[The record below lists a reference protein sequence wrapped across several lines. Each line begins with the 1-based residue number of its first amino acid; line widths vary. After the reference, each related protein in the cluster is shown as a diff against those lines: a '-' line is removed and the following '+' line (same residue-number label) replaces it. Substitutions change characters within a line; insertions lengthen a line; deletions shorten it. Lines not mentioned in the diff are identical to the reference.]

1 MLQYNKKMAFYIVLA
16 IFFVSLDRFFKI
28 FALNYLS
35 DNKISLFGDIFGL
48 SLAKNYNI
56 AFSLPVS
63 GSMLTAFITVI
74 ILILG
79 VYWLYLLK
87 KAEINKTICL
97 TFCLFGA
104 ISNII
109 DRFKYGYVVDYFDL
123 KYFTVFNLADTM
135 IVCGVFCLLIINF
148 KYENV

>member
-1 MLQYNKKMAFYIVLA
+1 
-16 IFFVSLDRFFKI
+16 
-28 FALNYLS
+28 
-35 DNKISLFGDIFGL
+35 
-48 SLAKNYNI
+48 
-56 AFSLPVS
+56 
-63 GSMLTAFITVI
+63 MLTAFITVI

>member
-1 MLQYNKKMAFYIVLA
+1 MLQYNKKMAVYLIIA
-16 IFFVSLDRFFKI
+16 IFFVSLDRFFKV

-35 DNKISLFGDIFGL
+35 DNKISLVGDIFGL

-63 GSMLTAFITVI
+63 GPMLTAFISII

-109 DRFKYGYVVDYFDL
+109 DRFKYGYVVDYLDL
-123 KYFTVFNLADTM
+123 KYFTVFNLADAM
-135 IVCGVFCLLIINF
+135 IVCGVFVILFFYIKN
-148 KYENV
+148 KEV